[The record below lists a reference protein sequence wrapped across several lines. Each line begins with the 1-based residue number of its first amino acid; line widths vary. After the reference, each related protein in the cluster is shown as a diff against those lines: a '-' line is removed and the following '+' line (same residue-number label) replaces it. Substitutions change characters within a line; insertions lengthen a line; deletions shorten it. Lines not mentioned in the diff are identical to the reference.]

1 MSGYAYNTANNFL
14 FFKKT
19 PMMSLSVLDFTIIVE
34 YKGDDSAI
42 LFYCDY
48 SNIDYYYSENSIVC
62 RMHGL
67 IVCLMHHKY

>member
-1 MSGYAYNTANNFL
+1 
-14 FFKKT
+14 
-19 PMMSLSVLDFTIIVE
+19 MSLSVWDFTIIVE

-67 IVCLMHHKY
+67 IVCFMHHLSIDFLLFIIPTPYYHSAQYTL